1 MSSDESEDS
10 LELGEDAAV
19 PSGED
24 RLRWPVGGRVDLP
37 LFSGKCLGD
46 DVSWRPR
53 EALRVVALQTAGT
66 GVDRY
71 VWGRH
76 WASCLADLG
85 ADVGILSE
93 TRIATSAGHAA
104 ASRGLADGG
113 YCSLSHNVPPSAS
126 DFPGRCDP
134 RSGGVV
140 LAMRAQA
147 STGWHSVARDLHGRA
162 VAGTVS
168 VSAGLEIR
176 FVAVYGVTGS
186 CLPGFERLPY
196 QLQQEAAL
204 ANFIL
209 DQEAEALQH
218 NWPLI
223 VAGDVNSICSTDLDV
238 WEVQAQPRA
247 GSICSLLHRCGLTD
261 SFRARH
267 PRLQAFT
274 YFTSSG
280 ASRLD
285 AIWWRSPQG
294 RELHLLNAAVVWQ
307 WPRHIDHDPVIADF
321 ACVLQEAPDVAR
333 VETWQRL
340 LAMTDDAQLPR
351 QRAAT
356 AARVEPLRAEILAI
370 QTQLEEISVSCGRAV
385 TGAAQAGCP
394 DEHYLSGLF
403 PWSPMH
409 DPRSPALLQRVSQL
423 HGRLMQILQ
432 DSLPPTPSQAHSRR
446 HNQVSLAWDTV
457 LNSVRELMQTL
468 RFALLSQPWRPPA
481 GLYLTLFDSRTLLSS
496 NTPGLSGRR
505 SAILRSRSQT
515 GMALNL
521 HLRPGRSLGVFHW
534 KTAFSN
540 LAASTQ
546 RMSCLPC
553 HCLALSQYA
562 SLVSTHEAPPP
573 RRVKWSPALSTK

>member
-1 MSSDESEDS
+1 M
-10 LELGEDAAV
+10 
-19 PSGED
+19 
-24 RLRWPVGGRVDLP
+24 
-37 LFSGKCLGD
+37 
-46 DVSWRPR
+46 
-53 EALRVVALQTAGT
+53 VALQTAGT

-104 ASRGLADGG
+104 ANRGLADGG
-113 YCSLSHNVPPSAS
+113 YRSLSHNVPPSAS
-126 DFPGRCDP
+126 DLPGRCDP

-140 LAMRAQA
+140 LAMRARA
-147 STGWHSVARDLHGRA
+147 SAGWHSVARDHHGRA

-186 CLPGFERLPY
+186 CLTGFERLPD
-196 QLQQEAAL
+196 QLQQETAL

-209 DQEAEALQH
+209 DQEAVALQH

-223 VAGDVNSICSTDLDV
+223 VAGDMNSICSTDLDV
-238 WEVQAQPRA
+238 WEVQAHPRA
-247 GSICSLLHRCGLTD
+247 GSICSLLHRCGLMD

-274 YFTSSG
+274 YFSSSG

-285 AIWWRSPQG
+285 AVWWRSLQG

-307 WPRHIDHDPVIADF
+307 WPRRVDHDPVIADF

-333 VETWQRL
+333 VDKWQRL
-340 LAMTDDAQLPR
+340 LAMTDEAQLPR
-351 QRAAT
+351 QRTAT

-370 QTQLEEISVSCGRAV
+370 QSQLEEVSASCGRAV

-403 PWSPMH
+403 PWSPTH

-423 HGRLMQILQ
+423 HARLTQILQ
-432 DSLPPTPSQAHSRR
+432 DSLTG
-446 HNQVSLAWDTV
+446 T
-457 LNSVRELMQTL
+457 
-468 RFALLSQPWRPPA
+468 
-481 GLYLTLFDSRTLLSS
+481 LSS
-496 NTPGLSGRR
+496 T
-505 SAILRSRSQT
+505 
-515 GMALNL
+515 
-521 HLRPGRSLGVFHW
+521 
-534 KTAFSN
+534 
-540 LAASTQ
+540 
-546 RMSCLPC
+546 
-553 HCLALSQYA
+553 
-562 SLVSTHEAPPP
+562 
-573 RRVKWSPALSTK
+573 

>member
-19 PSGED
+19 PTGED

-104 ASRGLADGG
+104 ACRGLADGG

-134 RSGGVV
+134 R
-140 LAMRAQA
+140 
-147 STGWHSVARDLHGRA
+147 
-162 VAGTVS
+162 
-168 VSAGLEIR
+168 
-176 FVAVYGVTGS
+176 S

-351 QRAAT
+351 QHAAT

-385 TGAAQAGCP
+385 TSAAQAGCP

-403 PWSPMH
+403 PWSPMVACVAATCITATWPP
-409 DPRSPALLQRVSQL
+409 DANTAGQPSP
-423 HGRLMQILQ
+423 H
-432 DSLPPTPSQAHSRR
+432 T
-446 HNQVSLAWDTV
+446 
-457 LNSVRELMQTL
+457 
-468 RFALLSQPWRPPA
+468 
-481 GLYLTLFDSRTLLSS
+481 
-496 NTPGLSGRR
+496 LSGT
-505 SAILRSRSQT
+505 LT
-515 GMALNL
+515 
-521 HLRPGRSLGVFHW
+521 
-534 KTAFSN
+534 
-540 LAASTQ
+540 ST
-546 RMSCLPC
+546 
-553 HCLALSQYA
+553 
-562 SLVSTHEAPPP
+562 
-573 RRVKWSPALSTK
+573 